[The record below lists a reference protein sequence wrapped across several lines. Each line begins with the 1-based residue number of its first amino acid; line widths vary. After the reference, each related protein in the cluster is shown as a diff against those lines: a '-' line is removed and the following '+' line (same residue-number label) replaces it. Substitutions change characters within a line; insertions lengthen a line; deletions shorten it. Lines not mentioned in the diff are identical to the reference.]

1 MSEQVES
8 SGRIEVAPSVLTS
21 IARMTALKVDGVR
34 RLTNP
39 PAEVL
44 RLFRRATRQDG
55 MVLSQQDDGLVFDLY
70 VLMDPHVNV
79 MATSRKVQA
88 AIVEAID
95 KMVGVPVAA
104 VNIHVEDV
112 VYVQGDTA

>member
-1 MSEQVES
+1 MSEYKES
-8 SGRIEVAPSVLTS
+8 NGRIEVAPNVLTS
-21 IARMTALKVDGVR
+21 IARMTALKIEGVNK
-34 RLTNP
+34 LTNP
-39 PAEVL
+39 PAEVM
-44 RLFRRATRQDG
+44 RLFRRATRHDG
-55 MVLSQQDDGLVFDLY
+55 MVLSQEAEGLVFDLY

-79 MATSRKVQA
+79 METSRKLQS

-95 KMVGVPVAA
+95 KMVGVTVAA